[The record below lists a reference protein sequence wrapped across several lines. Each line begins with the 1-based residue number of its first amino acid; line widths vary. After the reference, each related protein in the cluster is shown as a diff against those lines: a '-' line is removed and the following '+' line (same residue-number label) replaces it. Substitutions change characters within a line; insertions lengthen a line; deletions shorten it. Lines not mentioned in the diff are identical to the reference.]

1 MQTGG
6 ARRIL
11 RSLTHLAQLRHESA
25 TRTSATR
32 AMLDVPT
39 SDSADASADDDG
51 HTTLGEPTM
60 AHSRTGAIEQTE
72 RPQEFSAALLQL
84 AASGYER
91 AQRDRIRYGEQLR
104 AILQRRDPRW
114 DIEMGDDVDAD
125 ELLREIRGSGG
136 GPVPILGR
144 LYAAAWAQEREMG
157 AQMDELITLHPAW
170 PWLRD
175 VRGVGGTL
183 ASRLLSR
190 LDVTRAPSPAS
201 FWAYCG
207 LGTVAAEELVCDRCG
222 THAFVA
228 PGTRLLKP
236 HLAPASRERCAG
248 VLRMRGPA
256 SHVRVAQS
264 RPRRG
269 EVAPYDLDAKAVCYL
284 IGVSF
289 VRCGGPYRD
298 VYDERKAHLVAMHP
312 AWPAKRVHL
321 AAARATVKRFLAD
334 LWVAWHEALHDPAE
348 HGGTTGI
355 TRMTVVSDPK
365 LEERP

>member
-1 MQTGG
+1 MDTKQ
-6 ARRIL
+6 
-11 RSLTHLAQLRHESA
+11 
-25 TRTSATR
+25 
-32 AMLDVPT
+32 
-39 SDSADASADDDG
+39 
-51 HTTLGEPTM
+51 GEPTM
-60 AHSRTGAIEQTE
+60 AHGTAQAIEQTT
-72 RPQEFSAALLQL
+72 RHREFSAALLQL

-114 DIEMGDDVDAD
+114 DIEMGSEVDAD
-125 ELLREIRGSGG
+125 ALLREIRGSGG

-144 LYAAAWAQEREMG
+144 LYASAWAQEREMG

-170 PWLRD
+170 PWLSE

-190 LDVTRAPSPAS
+190 LDISRAPSPAS

-207 LGTVAAEELVCDRCG
+207 LGTVAAEELVCDTCG
-222 THAFVA
+222 ARAFVA
-228 PGTRLLKP
+228 PGTRLVKP
-236 HLAPASRERCAG
+236 HVAPGSRDRCTGHLRLRGLSER
-248 VLRMRGPA
+248 
-256 SHVRVAQS
+256 VRVAQS

-269 EVAPYDLDAKAVCYL
+269 EQAPYDLEAKAVCYL

-312 AWPAKRVHL
+312 AWPAKRAHL

-334 LWVAWHEALHDPAE
+334 LWVAWREAIGQHAMLDQ
-348 HGGTTGI
+348 I
-355 TRMTVVSDPK
+355 TNISRMTVVSDPK
-365 LEERP
+365 LEE